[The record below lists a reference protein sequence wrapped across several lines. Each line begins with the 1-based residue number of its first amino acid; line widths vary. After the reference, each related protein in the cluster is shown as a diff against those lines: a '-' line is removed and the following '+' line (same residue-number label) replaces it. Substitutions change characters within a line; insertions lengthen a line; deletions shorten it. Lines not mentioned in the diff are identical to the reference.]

1 MLNRPLTVG
10 VVGVI
15 IGPMLTLV
23 GLSAAVLSKCKI
35 KIANEDGDTVI
46 DLGEFS
52 EEKFNTIKDMVSNK
66 AKDVKEAMDKAIQNP
81 TEDTIFQLSSI
92 TEANAFKAGVRE
104 CLKMFRELLV
114 DNPEK

>member
-1 MLNRPLTVG
+1 MKES
-10 VVGVI
+10 I
-15 IGPMLTLV
+15 IYLLFDNW
-23 GLSAAVLSKCKI
+23 C
-35 KIANEDGDTVI
+35 N
-46 DLGEFS
+46 S
-52 EEKFNTIKDMVSNK
+52 EHEPEVN
-66 AKDVKEAMDKAIQNP
+66 EAMDKAIQNP